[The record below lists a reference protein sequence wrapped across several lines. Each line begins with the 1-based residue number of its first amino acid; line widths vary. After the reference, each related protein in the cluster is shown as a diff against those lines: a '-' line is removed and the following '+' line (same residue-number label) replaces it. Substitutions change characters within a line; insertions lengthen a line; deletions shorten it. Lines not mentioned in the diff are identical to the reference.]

1 MSIALGIL
9 VLVLLG
15 LLTLVSYVERIH
27 TEAGKFLSREF
38 QENIEAYEQL
48 VEPRLHVNRD
58 RASLAVAVLEELTN
72 GAVAMVIAYSVFLRG
87 AGAPPGFVQA
97 ARRGI
102 LSLPGFHRRVPLFLV
117 FRPQ

>member
-38 QENIEAYEQL
+38 QENIEAYEKL

-58 RASLAVAVLEELTN
+58 RAALAVAVLEQLTN
-72 GAVAMVIAYSVFLRG
+72 AAVAMLISYSVVLTGTWSAAEMAQAILAMVIAIIVFNRIV
-87 AGAPPGFVQA
+87 PFV
-97 ARRGI
+97 
-102 LSLPGFHRRVPLFLV
+102 LFS
-117 FRPQ
+117 